1 MFELRKKK
9 KYICQL
15 GIDVGKRLSPEGG
28 ENLLPREPCKLLV
41 IVLHRVRRCI
51 IYNYASFFY
60 NEYRWI
66 NPIISRFGWLINGE
80 IGDILKIEGGIDM
93 VSLEGISW
101 MNYSSVNDR

>member
-15 GIDVGKRLSPEGG
+15 EIDVDKRPFPEGG

-60 NEYRWI
+60 NECR
-66 NPIISRFGWLINGE
+66 
-80 IGDILKIEGGIDM
+80 
-93 VSLEGISW
+93 
-101 MNYSSVNDR
+101 